1 MVQVNTMIPDD
12 KSSDRNLEIG
22 ELNLWVRVL
31 LGHRAKVW
39 ASHLWLWQAGSYRPA
54 RAKLCDSLH
63 SPGVAACNAYD
74 PARRYLTVGHCPKS
88 LDRLSN
94 LTSAQKKAKKHLK
107 EARSEAQTAVLQRF
121 WVKSAIGRIIGRDC
135 S

>member
-1 MVQVNTMIPDD
+1 MFYWDTGP
-12 KSSDRNLEIG
+12 RY
-22 ELNLWVRVL
+22 
-31 LGHRAKVW
+31 GH
-39 ASHLWLWQAGSYRPA
+39 LT
-54 RAKLCDSLH
+54 CDSDKPVPIARPVL
-63 SPGVAACNAYD
+63 SSVTLSTVPGVAACNAYD